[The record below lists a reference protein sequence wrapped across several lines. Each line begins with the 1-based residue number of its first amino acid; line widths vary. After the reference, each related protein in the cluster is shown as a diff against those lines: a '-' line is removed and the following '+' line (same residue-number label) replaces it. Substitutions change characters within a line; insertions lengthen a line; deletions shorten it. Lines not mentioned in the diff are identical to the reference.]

1 MSSKASELDLLS
13 TLKDFYL
20 FTQEAGRIHST
31 YLFPAFVHA
40 IILSKTRISWK
51 LRKIRGK
58 FETRNPVTMATKV
71 IASLSSA
78 LRLRMLLLLP
88 PGTDFKDALK

>member
-1 MSSKASELDLLS
+1 MY
-13 TLKDFYL
+13 LKGPLPFYSRNC
-20 FTQEAGRIHST
+20 QDGT

-88 PGTDFKDALK
+88 PGTDFKDALKFPPSYLLKK